1 MFRHHHSS
9 LRGEEFY
16 LQSSQ
21 DDGLFPVALKG
32 LLLPFHSREHLVS
45 AAFCLTPVR
54 ICRLFHCSLSLF
66 FSAALFN
73 VVCLFFLC
81 AWVVHS
87 VIC

>member
-1 MFRHHHSS
+1 MFRHHHSFF
-9 LRGEEFY
+9 RGEEFY

-54 ICRLFHCSLSLF
+54 ICRLFRCSVF
-66 FSAALFN
+66 FFLAALFN
-73 VVCLFFLC
+73 VVCFF
-81 AWVVHS
+81 
-87 VIC
+87 